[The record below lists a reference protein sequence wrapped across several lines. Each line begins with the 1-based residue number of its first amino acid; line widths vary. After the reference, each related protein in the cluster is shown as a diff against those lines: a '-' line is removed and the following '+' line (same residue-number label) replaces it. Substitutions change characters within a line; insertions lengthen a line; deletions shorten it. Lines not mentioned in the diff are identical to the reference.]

1 MTSATRTFK
10 YGQKYKFSLLNEEK
24 ITIYLSHWPSKLNDV
39 SLQIVSIAER
49 LRVNIEDELNET
61 KILFSLVIIMLSLTT
76 QQLFINYKALEK
88 NYCFEKPNVFII
100 PVGNFLFHHFN

>member
-88 NYCFEKPNVFII
+88 KLLFRKNQM
-100 PVGNFLFHHFN
+100 FL